1 MDYRYAILMETNG
14 GEYESWYNFIR
25 YEGNEEA
32 LEHLE
37 EQFKKVDFYVLDDL
51 STFDLELKRLVSES
65 TAREMCKV
73 DVNAYMFHRKFDG
86 KLEKI
91 DFKFSKRDD
100 NDTKIEK
107 VNERIGMGDIDQ
119 YITQEDPCDTDF
131 SLYSDNDS
139 EHSDSGSDSDHSSQS
154 SQSSRSS
161 QSSQTDHR
169 RKNKNQPRKIETEEE
184 PRKKDEKKEDRKK
197 DVKSVGEEPRK
208 KDEKKED
215 RKKDVK
221 NVEEEPRKKEEKKED
236 RKKDVKSVEEEE
248 PRKKDEKKEE
258 RKKEEKNDVK
268 NERDKKREKK

>member
-1 MDYRYAILMETNG
+1 MSYQYAILMETNG

-32 LEHLE
+32 LAHLE

-51 STFDLELKRLVSES
+51 STFDLELRRLVSET

-131 SLYSDNDS
+131 SLYSGNDS
-139 EHSDSGSDSDHSSQS
+139 DRSDSGSDSD
-154 SQSSRSS
+154 RSS
-161 QSSQTDHR
+161 QSSHSDHR
-169 RKNKNQPRKIETEEE
+169 RKNKNEPEPRKKDEKKEDRKKDVEEEPRKKNEKKEDRKKDVEEE

-197 DVKSVGEEPRK
+197 DV
-208 KDEKKED
+208 
-215 RKKDVK
+215 
-221 NVEEEPRKKEEKKED
+221 EEEP
-236 RKKDVKSVEEEE
+236 
-248 PRKKDEKKEE
+248 

>member
-25 YEGNEEA
+25 YEGNEDA
-32 LEHLE
+32 LEHLD
-37 EQFKKVDFYVLDDL
+37 EQIKKVDFYVLDDL

-73 DVNAYMFHRKFDG
+73 DINAYMFHRKFDG

-131 SLYSDNDS
+131 SLYSGNDS
-139 EHSDSGSDSDHSSQS
+139 DRSESGSDSDHSS
-154 SQSSRSS
+154 RSS
-161 QSSQTDHR
+161 QSSHSDHR
-169 RKNKNQPRKIETEEE
+169 RKNKNEPEPRKKDEKKEDRKKDVEEE

-197 DVKSVGEEPRK
+197 DVEEDPRKKEEPRK

-215 RKKDVK
+215 RKKD
-221 NVEEEPRKKEEKKED
+221 EKKED
-236 RKKDVKSVEEEE
+236 RKKDVEEE
-248 PRKKDEKKEE
+248 PRKKD
-258 RKKEEKNDVK
+258 EKNDVK

>member
-25 YEGNEEA
+25 YEGNEDA
-32 LEHLE
+32 LEHLD
-37 EQFKKVDFYVLDDL
+37 EQIKKVDFYVLDDL

-73 DVNAYMFHRKFDG
+73 DINAYMFHRKFDG

-131 SLYSDNDS
+131 SLYSGNDS
-139 EHSDSGSDSDHSSQS
+139 DRSDSGSESDHSSR
-154 SQSSRSS
+154 SSRSS
-161 QSSQTDHR
+161 QSSHSDHK
-169 RKNKNQPRKIETEEE
+169 RKNTNEPEPRKKDEKKEDRKKDVEEE

-197 DVKSVGEEPRK
+197 DVEEEPRK
-208 KDEKKED
+208 KNEKKED
-215 RKKDVK
+215 RKKDV
-221 NVEEEPRKKEEKKED
+221 EEEPRKKNEKKED
-236 RKKDVKSVEEEE
+236 RKKDVEEE
-248 PRKKDEKKEE
+248 PRKKD
-258 RKKEEKNDVK
+258 EKNDVK

>member
-1 MDYRYAILMETNG
+1 MDYQYAILMETNG
-14 GEYESWYNFIR
+14 GEHESWYNFIR
-25 YEGNEEA
+25 YEGNEDA
-32 LEHLE
+32 LEHLD

-51 STFDLELKRLVSES
+51 STFDLEFKRLVSES

-139 EHSDSGSDSDHSSQS
+139 DHSDSGSDSDRS

-161 QSSQTDHR
+161 HSDHR
-169 RKNKNQPRKIETEEE
+169 RKNKNEPRKMEATEEPRKKDDDRKKDVKSVEEEPRKKDEDRKKDVKSAEEEPRKKDDDRKKDVKSAEEEPRKKDVKSAEEE

-197 DVKSVGEEPRK
+197 
-208 KDEKKED
+208 
-215 RKKDVK
+215 
-221 NVEEEPRKKEEKKED
+221 N
-236 RKKDVKSVEEEE
+236 
-248 PRKKDEKKEE
+248 
-258 RKKEEKNDVK
+258 EKNDMK

>member
-1 MDYRYAILMETNG
+1 MAYRYAILMETNG

-37 EQFKKVDFYVLDDL
+37 EQFKKLDFYVLDDL
-51 STFDLELKRLVSES
+51 STFDLELKRLVSEA

-131 SLYSDNDS
+131 SLYSGSGSDSES
-139 EHSDSGSDSDHSSQS
+139 EHSDYDSRSESDHSSHS
-154 SQSSRSS
+154 SHS
-161 QSSQTDHR
+161 DHR
-169 RKNKNQPRKIETEEE
+169 QKKNTKDVKNEEPHKEKKEESKKDARDTKNEEE
-184 PRKKDEKKEDRKK
+184 PRKEKKEERKK
-197 DVKSVGEEPRK
+197 DVKDTK
-208 KDEKKED
+208 KDD
-215 RKKDVK
+215 
-221 NVEEEPRKKEEKKED
+221 EPRKKEKEERKKEE
-236 RKKDVKSVEEEE
+236 KNEEE
-248 PRKKDEKKEE
+248 P

>member
-25 YEGNEEA
+25 YEGNEDA
-32 LEHLE
+32 LEHLD
-37 EQFKKVDFYVLDDL
+37 EQFKKVDFHVLDDL
-51 STFDLELKRLVSES
+51 STFDLELKRLVSET

-131 SLYSDNDS
+131 SLYSGNDS
-139 EHSDSGSDSDHSSQS
+139 DRSDSGSDSDHSSQS
-154 SQSSRSS
+154 SHS
-161 QSSQTDHR
+161 DHR
-169 RKNKNQPRKIETEEE
+169 RKNKNEPEPRKKDEKKEDRKKDVEEE

-197 DVKSVGEEPRK
+197 DVEEEPRK

-215 RKKDVK
+215 RKKDV
-221 NVEEEPRKKEEKKED
+221 EEEPRKKNEKKED
-236 RKKDVKSVEEEE
+236 RKKDVEEE
-248 PRKKDEKKEE
+248 P

>member
-154 SQSSRSS
+154 SRSS
-161 QSSQTDHR
+161 QSSQSDHR

-184 PRKKDEKKEDRKK
+184 PRKKDEKKED
-197 DVKSVGEEPRK
+197 RK

>member
-37 EQFKKVDFYVLDDL
+37 EQFKKLDFYVLDDL
-51 STFDLELKRLVSES
+51 STFDLELKRLVSEG

-119 YITQEDPCDTDF
+119 YITEEDPCDTDF
-131 SLYSDNDS
+131 SLYSGSDSESDHS
-139 EHSDSGSDSDHSSQS
+139 EHSDHSDHSDHSEHSEHSDHSDKSRDSDHQ
-154 SQSSRSS
+154 
-161 QSSQTDHR
+161 
-169 RKNKNQPRKIETEEE
+169 RKPR
-184 PRKKDEKKEDRKK
+184 P
-197 DVKSVGEEPRK
+197 
-208 KDEKKED
+208 
-215 RKKDVK
+215 K
-221 NVEEEPRKKEEKKED
+221 NVEEPLKRDEKKDDRKVKEEQPRKKEEDRKEVKEEQPRKKEEKKED
-236 RKKDVKSVEEEE
+236 RKEV
-248 PRKKDEKKEE
+248 KEE
-258 RKKEEKNDVK
+258 QPRKKEEKKEDRKEVKEEQPRKKEEKKDDRNDIK

>member
-25 YEGNEEA
+25 YEGNEDA

-37 EQFKKVDFYVLDDL
+37 EQFKKVDFHVLDDL
-51 STFDLELKRLVSES
+51 STFDLELKRLVSET

-100 NDTKIEK
+100 DDTKIEK

-119 YITQEDPCDTDF
+119 YITHEDACDTDF
-131 SLYSDNDS
+131 SLYSGNDS
-139 EHSDSGSDSDHSSQS
+139 DHSESGSDSGHSSHS
-154 SQSSRSS
+154 SNSSRSS
-161 QSSQTDHR
+161 HSGSR
-169 RKNKNQPRKIETEEE
+169 RKHNMSHKKDEE
-184 PRKKDEKKEDRKK
+184 PHKKEEKKEDHKK
-197 DVKSVGEEPRK
+197 D
-208 KDEKKED
+208 
-215 RKKDVK
+215 
-221 NVEEEPRKKEEKKED
+221 EEPRKKEEKKED
-236 RKKDVKSVEEEE
+236 HKKDEE
-248 PRKKDEKKEE
+248 PRKKEEKKEDHKKDE
-258 RKKEEKNDVK
+258 EPRKKEEKKEDHKKDEKKDERKKDEKIDSKNDVK

>member
-1 MDYRYAILMETNG
+1 MSYRYAILMETNG

-32 LEHLE
+32 LEHLD
-37 EQFKKVDFYVLDDL
+37 EQIKKVDFYVLDDL
-51 STFDLELKRLVSES
+51 STFDLELRRLVSET

-131 SLYSDNDS
+131 SLYSG
-139 EHSDSGSDSDHSSQS
+139 SGSDSDNSGSDS
-154 SQSSRSS
+154 ESSRSS
-161 QSSQTDHR
+161 RSSHSSRSSNSDHR
-169 RKNKNQPRKIETEEE
+169 GKKTVKEEE
-184 PRKKDEKKEDRKK
+184 SRKEKEERKKVEK
-197 DVKSVGEEPRK
+197 DVKE
-208 KDEKKED
+208 
-215 RKKDVK
+215 VK
-221 NVEEEPRKKEEKKED
+221 
-236 RKKDVKSVEEEE
+236 EEEE
-248 PRKKDEKKEE
+248 PRKEKKEE
-258 RKKEEKNDVK
+258 RKKDVKEVKNDEEPRKEKKDERKKEVKNEEPRKDKNEKGDMK

>member
-25 YEGNEEA
+25 YEGNEDA
-32 LEHLE
+32 LEHLD
-37 EQFKKVDFYVLDDL
+37 EQFKKVDFHVLDDL
-51 STFDLELKRLVSES
+51 STFDLELKRLVSET

-131 SLYSDNDS
+131 SLYSGNDS
-139 EHSDSGSDSDHSSQS
+139 DRSDSGSDSDHSSQS
-154 SQSSRSS
+154 SHS
-161 QSSQTDHR
+161 DHR
-169 RKNKNQPRKIETEEE
+169 RKNKNEPEPRKKDEKKEDRKKDVEEE

-197 DVKSVGEEPRK
+197 DVEEEPRK

-215 RKKDVK
+215 RKKD
-221 NVEEEPRKKEEKKED
+221 EKKED
-236 RKKDVKSVEEEE
+236 RKKDVEEE
-248 PRKKDEKKEE
+248 P

>member
-25 YEGNEEA
+25 YEGNEDA
-32 LEHLE
+32 LEHLD
-37 EQFKKVDFYVLDDL
+37 EQIKKVDFYVLDDL

-73 DVNAYMFHRKFDG
+73 DINAYMFHRKFDG

-131 SLYSDNDS
+131 SLYSGNDS
-139 EHSDSGSDSDHSSQS
+139 DRSESGSESDH
-154 SQSSRSS
+154 SSRSS
-161 QSSQTDHR
+161 QSSHSDHK
-169 RKNKNQPRKIETEEE
+169 RKNTNEPEPRKKDEKKEDRKKDVDVEEE

-197 DVKSVGEEPRK
+197 DVEEEPRK
-208 KDEKKED
+208 KNEKKED
-215 RKKDVK
+215 RKKDV
-221 NVEEEPRKKEEKKED
+221 EEEPRKKNEKKED
-236 RKKDVKSVEEEE
+236 RKKDVEEE
-248 PRKKDEKKEE
+248 PRKKD
-258 RKKEEKNDVK
+258 EKNDVK

>member
-25 YEGNEEA
+25 YEGNEDA
-32 LEHLE
+32 LEHLD
-37 EQFKKVDFYVLDDL
+37 EQFKKVDFHVLDDL
-51 STFDLELKRLVSES
+51 STFDLELKRLVSET

-131 SLYSDNDS
+131 SLYSGNDS
-139 EHSDSGSDSDHSSQS
+139 DRSDSGSDSDHSSQS
-154 SQSSRSS
+154 SHS
-161 QSSQTDHR
+161 DHR
-169 RKNKNQPRKIETEEE
+169 RKNKNEPEPRKKDEKKEDRKKDVEEE

-197 DVKSVGEEPRK
+197 DV
-208 KDEKKED
+208 
-215 RKKDVK
+215 
-221 NVEEEPRKKEEKKED
+221 
-236 RKKDVKSVEEEE
+236 EEEE

-258 RKKEEKNDVK
+258 RKKDVEEEPRKKKEDRKKDVDEEPRKKDEKNDVK

>member
-25 YEGNEEA
+25 YEGNEDA
-32 LEHLE
+32 LEHLD
-37 EQFKKVDFYVLDDL
+37 EQIKKVDFHVLDDL

-73 DVNAYMFHRKFDG
+73 DINAYMFHRKFDG

-131 SLYSDNDS
+131 SLYSGNDS
-139 EHSDSGSDSDHSSQS
+139 DRSDSGSDSDHSS
-154 SQSSRSS
+154 RSS
-161 QSSQTDHR
+161 QSSHSDHR
-169 RKNKNQPRKIETEEE
+169 QKNKNEPEPRKKDEKKEDRKKDVEEE

-197 DVKSVGEEPRK
+197 DVEEEPRK
-208 KDEKKED
+208 KKED
-215 RKKDVK
+215 RKKDVD
-221 NVEEEPRKKEEKKED
+221 VEEEP
-236 RKKDVKSVEEEE
+236 
-248 PRKKDEKKEE
+248 

>member
-1 MDYRYAILMETNG
+1 MSYQYAILMETNG

-32 LEHLE
+32 LAHLE

-51 STFDLELKRLVSES
+51 STFDLELRRLVSET

-131 SLYSDNDS
+131 SLYSGNDS
-139 EHSDSGSDSDHSSQS
+139 DRSDSGSDSD
-154 SQSSRSS
+154 RSS
-161 QSSQTDHR
+161 QSSHSDHR
-169 RKNKNQPRKIETEEE
+169 RKNKNEPEPRKKDEKKEDRKKDEKKEDRKKDVEEEPRKKNEKKEDRKKDVEEE

-197 DVKSVGEEPRK
+197 DVVEEPRK

-215 RKKDVK
+215 RKKDV
-221 NVEEEPRKKEEKKED
+221 EEEP
-236 RKKDVKSVEEEE
+236 
-248 PRKKDEKKEE
+248 